1 MGDIGDFIQ
10 FPIGKK
16 DQFDRKLRRCMI
28 ISLLYEIQKDPHRL
42 DKRLISFG
50 RIAGR
55 KISAVITLE
64 NAALPFQMGK
74 QGFRCFRLA
83 RVKAKKLLLAETRIH
98 SHCPQ

>member
-10 FPIGKK
+10 LPVGEK
-16 DQFDRKLRRCMI
+16 DQFDRELRRCMI
-28 ISLLYEIQKDPHRL
+28 ISLLNEIQKDPHRL

-55 KISAVITLE
+55 KYPPLSLWK
-64 NAALPFQMGK
+64 AALPFQMGK

-98 SHCPQ
+98 SHRP

>member
-28 ISLLYEIQKDPHRL
+28 ISLLNEIQKDPHRL

-74 QGFRCFRLA
+74 QGFRCYLFCRA
-83 RVKAKKLLLAETRIH
+83 
-98 SHCPQ
+98 SSF

>member
-10 FPIGKK
+10 LPVGEK
-16 DQFDRKLRRCMI
+16 DQFDRELRRCMI
-28 ISLLYEIQKDPHRL
+28 ISLLNEIQKDPHRL

-64 NAALPFQMGK
+64 NAALPFQMGEIK
-74 QGFRCFRLA
+74 STSGLNDNCFLSSA
-83 RVKAKKLLLAETRIH
+83 SSSSL
-98 SHCPQ
+98 P

>member
-28 ISLLYEIQKDPHRL
+28 ISLLNEIQKDPHRL

-50 RIAGR
+50 RIPKRGD
-55 KISAVITLE
+55 AVSGPLRHVLEQPIT
-64 NAALPFQMGK
+64 QKGTQVGSVVRGK
-74 QGFRCFRLA
+74 F
-83 RVKAKKLLLAETRIH
+83 LLLIRECENIR
-98 SHCPQ
+98 

>member
-1 MGDIGDFIQ
+1 MGDMGDFIQ

-28 ISLLYEIQKDPHRL
+28 ISLLNEIQKDPHRL

-74 QGFRCFRLA
+74 QGLSLFQTCQGESKEA
-83 RVKAKKLLLAETRIH
+83 AAG
-98 SHCPQ
+98 